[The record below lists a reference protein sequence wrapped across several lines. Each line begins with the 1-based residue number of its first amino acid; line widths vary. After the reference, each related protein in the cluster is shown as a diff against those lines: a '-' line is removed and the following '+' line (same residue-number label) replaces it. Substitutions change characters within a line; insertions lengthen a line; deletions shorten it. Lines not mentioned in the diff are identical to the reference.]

1 MSVEKKGATTT
12 EILIVED
19 STTQAAQ
26 LSHTLE
32 QAGYMVRTASNGA
45 EALQAVREARP
56 HIIISDA
63 MMPVMDGYTM
73 CRAIKDD
80 AHLCQIPVI
89 LLTSLSDPKDVIHG
103 IEAGVDYY
111 LTKPYQAA
119 ALLSKIEAVLSSDPS
134 REPNDSEEQFSLTV
148 AGDTRFVR
156 SSRQRLLTLLLST
169 YESAVGRN
177 KELIE
182 AQAELEAANKELEA
196 FAYAVSH
203 DLRAPLRAL
212 SGFSHALLEDY
223 GADLKGEAHGFLD
236 QITLA
241 TTKMGELIDGIL
253 RLSRSTRGELLRE
266 EVNLSFLAERILGDL
281 RKAEPDRR
289 VTWKVEPSLIA
300 RCDAKLIEV
309 VLSNLLGNAWK
320 YTAHALEPMIRFYG
334 ESRDG
339 EKSFCVSDNG
349 AGFDMKYAAKLFQP
363 FQRLHRQDEFPG
375 IGIGLATV
383 QRIIHRHG
391 GTIRPTGEPGKGAAF
406 SFSLSLRDS
415 SNKEKA

>member
-1 MSVEKKGATTT
+1 MSVEKKGVTTT

-32 QAGYMVRTASNGA
+32 QAGYMVRIAGNGA

-73 CRAIKDD
+73 CRTIKDD
-80 AHLCQIPVI
+80 AYLCQIPVI

-134 REPNDSEEQFSLTV
+134 REPNDTEEQFSLTV

-156 SSRQRLLTLLLST
+156 SSGQRLLTLLLST

-223 GADLKGEAHGFLD
+223 GADLKGEARGFLD

-241 TTKMGELIDGIL
+241 STKMGELIDGIL

-281 RKAEPDRR
+281 MKAEPDRR
-289 VTWKVEPSLIA
+289 VAWKVEPSLIA

-320 YTAHALEPMIRFYG
+320 YTAHTSEPMIRFYG

-391 GTIRPTGEPGKGAAF
+391 GTIRPTGEPGKGASF

-415 SNKEKA
+415 SNKEKS

>member
-32 QAGYMVRTASNGA
+32 QAGYMVRIAGNGA
-45 EALQAVREARP
+45 EALRAVREARP

-73 CRAIKDD
+73 CRTIKDD
-80 AHLCQIPVI
+80 AYLCQIPVI

-103 IEAGVDYY
+103 IEAGVDHY
-111 LTKPYQAA
+111 LTKPYPTE
-119 ALLSKIEAVLSSDPS
+119 ALLSKLEAVLSFTQNSCDA
-134 REPNDSEEQFSLTV
+134 EEQFGVTI
-148 AGDTRFVR
+148 AGGTRTVR
-156 SSRQRLLTLLLST
+156 SSQRRLVNLLLST
-169 YESAVGRN
+169 YESAVRRN
-177 KELIE
+177 KELIQ

-223 GADLKGEAHGFLD
+223 GADLKEEARGFLD

-241 TTKMGELIDGIL
+241 STKMGELIDGIL

-281 RKAEPDRR
+281 MKAEPDRR
-289 VTWKVEPSLIA
+289 VAWKVEPSLIA
-300 RCDAKLIEV
+300 LCDAKLIEV
-309 VLSNLLGNAWK
+309 VLTNLLRNAWK
-320 YTAHALEPMIRFYG
+320 YTAHTLEPTIRFYG